1 MADLQK
7 EDIKKEIE
15 NIKKKAEAENK
26 DQKQDK
32 IKLKG
37 DFEKEN
43 ENKLK
48 NEETNIAENEYKEK
62 ELESEIKTESK
73 KIKNRKN
80 KEDKKMPGKAIDK
93 ILNWIIIILLIIIL
107 GLCSYFGY
115 QIFNT
120 KTSSLPKIEENI
132 KKYKEKE
139 NYTYIVSEENT
150 ETKKSKNIKVSKV
163 KDFIQVQIRDNDDS
177 FAVIKYNNKDIIYLI
192 KDSDIKKLEDITTEE
207 YKKYLN
213 ILKDDYLNIKKYL
226 PNSLIALKD
235 SNNIVL
241 SKGNNIRLQ
250 FDAKTYMP
258 SVFVDKNK
266 KISFEFPNEE
276 GKLIIPYL
284 ESQIEMENK
293 KAKANNEK

>member
-1 MADLQK
+1 MADLKK

-15 NIKKKAEAENK
+15 NIKKKAEEENE
-26 DQKQDK
+26 DK
-32 IKLKG
+32 IKDRVKLKS
-37 DFEKEN
+37 DLKEENN
-43 ENKLK
+43 ENFK
-48 NEETNIAENEYKEK
+48 NENIEDKKEDDIEIETEN
-62 ELESEIKTESK
+62 K
-73 KIKNRKN
+73 KISNRKN
-80 KEDKKMPGKAIDK
+80 KEDKKVPGSTIDK
-93 ILNWIIIILLIIIL
+93 VLNWIIIILLIIIL

-115 QIFNT
+115 QIFHT

-139 NYTYIVSEENT
+139 NYTYIISEENT

-163 KDFIQVQIRDNDDS
+163 KDFIQVQIRDDNDS

-192 KDSDIKKLEDITTEE
+192 KDSDIKKLEDITTSE
-207 YKKYLN
+207 YKEYLN
-213 ILKDDYLNIKKYL
+213 ILKEDYLNIKKYS

-235 SNNIVL
+235 NNNIVL
-241 SKGNNIRLQ
+241 SRGNNIRLQ

-258 SVFVDKNK
+258 SVFVNKNK

-284 ESQIEMENK
+284 ESQIEMENSK
-293 KAKANNEK
+293 EKANNK